1 MFLNDFAGILPGL
14 PYNMYGMMD
23 QLISS
28 VGARFAGTFA
38 STFSGYIH
46 RIRGYHD
53 RALVPDKGVYYINY
67 PYEEDSYQDSLEQ
80 NERWS
85 NSVWWPQDDAEL
97 YIHDSWSR
105 EFSFTWDM
113 ARDWLPPLNR

>member
-1 MFLNDFAGILPGL
+1 MFLEDFTEGLPGL

-28 VGARFAGTFA
+28 VAARFAGTFA
-38 STFSGYIH
+38 STFTGYIH

-53 RALVPDKGVYYINY
+53 PLLVLDKGVYYLNF
-67 PYEEDSYQDSLEQ
+67 PFDEDSYRDSVEH
-80 NERWS
+80 NDRWTHA
-85 NSVWWPQDDAEL
+85 VWWPQDDAEL
-97 YIHDSWSR
+97 YTSDSWAR

-113 ARDWLPPLNR
+113 DRDWLPPLER